1 MVASAWGRLK
11 PRPPVL
17 PSDVTFRSSFAVNDP
32 APPYLVNE
40 YAPDPR
46 VVFDRE
52 VGESYVRYA
61 HRLCAR
67 GYVQSTLGGMVIR
80 MPHPDYPDGI
90 AYAKP
95 AGVSLEEMT
104 LDDLVITD
112 IPFGRVLHG
121 KAATSVGHQ
130 MNREILRL
138 RPDVH
143 CVIHLH
149 HDETIALL
157 AAGCEEI
164 KSYSLTFS
172 YLMQKPLE
180 YLPAHLNVEE
190 DVAPI
195 KTFIQRTNCIVM
207 KRHGITV
214 LGRNVSECYH
224 RVNVYHAET
233 RRQIMVEML
242 CAAKG
247 TRPET
252 ITRDQMEWMFSRG
265 DGVVYPALV
274 HRERG

>member
-1 MVASAWGRLK
+1 MDTM
-11 PRPPVL
+11 PR
-17 PSDVTFRSSFAVNDP
+17 
-32 APPYLVNE
+32 YLVNE
-40 YAPDPR
+40 YAPDPA
-46 VVFDRE
+46 VALDRAIAE
-52 VGESYVRYA
+52 QYVCYA
-61 HRLCAR
+61 HRLAAR

-80 MPHPDYPDGI
+80 VPHPGYADGL

-104 LDDLVITD
+104 PDDVVITD
-112 IPFGRVLHG
+112 IPYGRVLYG
-121 KAATSVGHQ
+121 NAATSVGHQ

-138 RPDVH
+138 RADVN

-164 KSYSLTFS
+164 RSFSLTFS
-172 YLMQKPLE
+172 YLMQKPLA

-195 KTFIQRTNCIVM
+195 KTFIQDTNCIVM

-214 LGRNVSECYH
+214 LGRDVSECYH
-224 RVNVYHAET
+224 RVNVYTSEVK
-233 RRQIMVEML
+233 RQLIVELL

-247 TRPET
+247 TQPEY
-252 ITRDQMEWMFSRG
+252 INKEEMAWMFTQG
-265 DGVVYPALV
+265 DAVVYPQLI
-274 HRERG
+274 RGRGKSE